1 MRQVWAKLPAN
12 RFVLRTDVKA
22 YYASIDHH
30 LLLDRMAAHVKDKAA
45 LNLIGQYLRRTA
57 ERGGEFFDYDRGIS
71 LGCPLSPLIGAF
83 FLSELD
89 ELMERSGL
97 FYVRFMDDI
106 LVLAPTRWKLRKAVK
121 MVNEM
126 LGCLRL
132 EKHPDKTFIGRIEK
146 GFDFLGYH
154 FGPDG
159 LGVARATIEKFIK
172 RASRL
177 YEQKRIGKVAPDALG
192 MYIQRW
198 MRWVRS
204 GVGEARCGWKTA
216 ARRPPYHAEPPKRVR
231 GPVCAAS

>member
-1 MRQVWAKLPAN
+1 MARLAAN
-12 RFVLRTDVKA
+12 RFVLKTDVKS

-30 LLLDRMAAHVKDKAA
+30 LLLDRMAAYIKDKAA

-57 ERGGEFFDYDRGIS
+57 ERGGAFFDYDRGIS

-89 ELMERSGL
+89 HYMERLGL
-97 FYVRFMDDI
+97 FYVRFMDDV
-106 LVLAPTRWKLRKAVK
+106 LVLSPTRWKLRRAVRA
-121 MVNEM
+121 VNGV
-126 LGCLRL
+126 LGTLGL

-159 LGVARATIEKFIK
+159 LGVAKATIEKLIK

-177 YEQKRIGKVAPDALG
+177 YEQKRMGVVAPDALG
-192 MYIQRW
+192 MYMRRW
-198 MRWVRS
+198 TRWVRS

-216 ARRPPYHAEPPKRVR
+216 ARRPPYRAEPPKGVR
-231 GPVCAAS
+231 RPVCATS